1 MRAFCKAHEGY
12 TPPSRHAPSCKP
24 ETVVVSSVA
33 GEGFEPSKLYAA
45 DLQSAP
51 IGRSGNLPGARRLH
65 ESNFENVHAY
75 TSQVIAKTPAQ
86 EERYGVINGMT
97 AYFMWGLMPL
107 YWPYLKPASAI
118 EILAHRIIWSL
129 VFVVILV
136 QLGRHWPTTKQV
148 LRNKNLALLVSAASV
163 LVVAN
168 WGIYIWAVNANH
180 VVETSLGYFINPL
193 VSVVLG
199 IVFFGERL
207 RTAQK
212 VAVAVA
218 TFAVLLLT
226 FDYGR
231 LPWIALGLAGTFG
244 AYGALKKKI
253 DMPAVPGLLVE
264 SVLVTPFALGYLIWL
279 YTNRSGSLLDSPSI
293 MSLALF
299 SGILTAL
306 PLIFFGAAAIR
317 VPLVWMGVM
326 QYIAPT
332 IQFTI
337 GITVFN
343 EELST
348 TKVIGFLIVWLA
360 LVIFTTDAWKANQAR
375 QNVK

>member
-1 MRAFCKAHEGY
+1 
-12 TPPSRHAPSCKP
+12 
-24 ETVVVSSVA
+24 
-33 GEGFEPSKLYAA
+33 
-45 DLQSAP
+45 
-51 IGRSGNLPGARRLH
+51 
-65 ESNFENVHAY
+65 VHAY

-375 QNVK
+375 QNAK

>member
-1 MRAFCKAHEGY
+1 M
-12 TPPSRHAPSCKP
+12 
-24 ETVVVSSVA
+24 
-33 GEGFEPSKLYAA
+33 
-45 DLQSAP
+45 
-51 IGRSGNLPGARRLH
+51 
-65 ESNFENVHAY
+65 HAY

>member
-1 MRAFCKAHEGY
+1 
-12 TPPSRHAPSCKP
+12 
-24 ETVVVSSVA
+24 
-33 GEGFEPSKLYAA
+33 
-45 DLQSAP
+45 
-51 IGRSGNLPGARRLH
+51 
-65 ESNFENVHAY
+65 
-75 TSQVIAKTPAQ
+75 VIAKTPAQ

>member
-1 MRAFCKAHEGY
+1 
-12 TPPSRHAPSCKP
+12 
-24 ETVVVSSVA
+24 
-33 GEGFEPSKLYAA
+33 
-45 DLQSAP
+45 
-51 IGRSGNLPGARRLH
+51 
-65 ESNFENVHAY
+65 
-75 TSQVIAKTPAQ
+75 
-86 EERYGVINGMT
+86 MT

>member
-1 MRAFCKAHEGY
+1 
-12 TPPSRHAPSCKP
+12 
-24 ETVVVSSVA
+24 
-33 GEGFEPSKLYAA
+33 
-45 DLQSAP
+45 
-51 IGRSGNLPGARRLH
+51 
-65 ESNFENVHAY
+65 
-75 TSQVIAKTPAQ
+75 
-86 EERYGVINGMT
+86 
-97 AYFMWGLMPL
+97 
-107 YWPYLKPASAI
+107 
-118 EILAHRIIWSL
+118 
-129 VFVVILV
+129 VVILV